1 MIIQYEENFMDTI
14 RKRRNIDLLFLCFL
28 AVLALG
34 LLWRCRYGFASND
47 EAFYLTIP
55 YRLLQGDTLLTEE
68 WHLSQLSGLL
78 LTPAVWIFTTLT
90 GGTEG
95 MLLFMRYL
103 CVITQTAAALFLY
116 NRLKAFSRLG
126 AAAASLSFVL
136 FIPLSICAL
145 SYNSMGILFLTLSQ
159 VILITGKSYLPAGLC
174 FAAAVLCCPYLLLVY
189 AAYLLIVLGTLVW
202 SKLRKAAVHPALSV
216 AGALWFTAGAAIAA
230 LFFLLFVLSR
240 STVSDILPCLE
251 LMMNDPEHLTY
262 SMIFKLREYWNCILY
277 ATNQTPRLYACLA
290 AAALVCLL
298 DWKRQ
303 SHRAFHSCIIGGI
316 IFALMFSHYQ
326 GSHSLNYIMWPVN
339 LWAPFLLLLLSDR
352 KSAYPIFT
360 LLWLPGIAYSF
371 CMNLASNNIFY
382 AISSGASVATVAT
395 LVMIGMYLRE
405 LRQSEAAVWQKILP
419 IGILCLT
426 LAYQITTESCLRY
439 QNIYWGTA
447 LNTQTEQISEGVQK
461 GLYVTPEYK
470 EGYTW
475 DLEMLKTVDSFH
487 GEQVLYLTETTWY
500 YLQGQGKNAAYSAW
514 LSGVS
519 QYTLDQLEAYYAIN
533 PQKLP
538 DVVYTMDTDIAAKFC
553 ELFGYRI
560 ADETYGLILLP
571 L

>member
-1 MIIQYEENFMDTI
+1 
-14 RKRRNIDLLFLCFL
+14 
-28 AVLALG
+28 
-34 LLWRCRYGFASND
+34 
-47 EAFYLTIP
+47 
-55 YRLLQGDTLLTEE
+55 
-68 WHLSQLSGLL
+68 
-78 LTPAVWIFTTLT
+78 
-90 GGTEG
+90 
-95 MLLFMRYL
+95 
-103 CVITQTAAALFLY
+103 
-116 NRLKAFSRLG
+116 
-126 AAAASLSFVL
+126 
-136 FIPLSICAL
+136 
-145 SYNSMGILFLTLSQ
+145 
-159 VILITGKSYLPAGLC
+159 
-174 FAAAVLCCPYLLLVY
+174 
-189 AAYLLIVLGTLVW
+189 
-202 SKLRKAAVHPALSV
+202 
-216 AGALWFTAGAAIAA
+216 
-230 LFFLLFVLSR
+230 
-240 STVSDILPCLE
+240 
-251 LMMNDPEHLTY
+251 
-262 SMIFKLREYWNCILY
+262 
-277 ATNQTPRLYACLA
+277 
-290 AAALVCLL
+290 
-298 DWKRQ
+298 
-303 SHRAFHSCIIGGI
+303 
-316 IFALMFSHYQ
+316 
-326 GSHSLNYIMWPVN
+326 
-339 LWAPFLLLLLSDR
+339 
-352 KSAYPIFT
+352 
-360 LLWLPGIAYSF
+360 
-371 CMNLASNNIFY
+371 MNLASNNIFY

-405 LRQSEAAVWQKILP
+405 LRQSEAAAWQKILP

>member
-1 MIIQYEENFMDTI
+1 MDTI
-14 RKRRNIDLLFLCFL
+14 QRRRAKPERTDLLFLCFL
-28 AVLALG
+28 AALALV
-34 LLWRCRYGFASND
+34 LLWRCRFGFASND

-55 YRLLQGDTLLTEE
+55 YRLLQGDALLTEE
-68 WHLSQLSGLL
+68 WHLSQLSGFLL
-78 LTPAVWIFTTLT
+78 MPAVWIFTTLT

-95 MLLFMRYL
+95 ILLFMRYL
-103 CVITQTAAALFLY
+103 CIITQTAAALFLY
-116 NRLKAFSRLG
+116 SHLKAFSRLG
-126 AAAASLSFVL
+126 AAVAALGFVL

-159 VILITGKSYLPAGLC
+159 VILITGKSCRSYLPAGLC

-189 AAYLLIVLGTLVW
+189 GAYLLIVLGALVW
-202 SKLRKAAVHPALSV
+202 SRIRREAVHPALSV

-230 LFFLLFVLSR
+230 LLFTLFVLSR
-240 STVSDILPCLE
+240 SSVSDILPCLK

-262 SMIFKLREYWNCILY
+262 SLAFKLREYRDCILY
-277 ATNQTPRLYACLA
+277 ATEQAPRLYACLA

-298 DWKRQ
+298 DGRRQ
-303 SHRAFHSCIIGGI
+303 SHRTFHSCIAGGI
-316 IFALMFSHYQ
+316 IFALMVSHYR
-326 GSHSLNYIMWPVN
+326 GSHSLNYIMWSIN

-352 KSAYPIFT
+352 KNAGTIFT

-395 LVMIGMYLRE
+395 LVMMGMYLRE
-405 LRQSEAAVWQKILP
+405 LRQSAAAPLQKILP

-426 LAYQITTESCLRY
+426 LAYQITTEACLRY
-439 QNIYWGTA
+439 QNIYWSSG
-447 LNTQTEQISEGVQK
+447 LNAQTERISEGVQK
-461 GLYVTPEYK
+461 GLYVTPEYQ
-470 EGYTW
+470 ESYTR
-475 DLEMLKTVDSFH
+475 DLEMLEVVDSFH
-487 GEQVLYLTETTWY
+487 GEQVLYLSETTWY
-500 YLQGQGKNAAYSAW
+500 YLQGKGKNASYSAW

-533 PQKLP
+533 PQKRP
-538 DVVYTMDTDIAAKFC
+538 DVVYTVDADIAAEFC
-553 ELFGYRI
+553 KLFGYTI
-560 ADETYGLILLP
+560 ADETHGLIMTP

>member
-1 MIIQYEENFMDTI
+1 MDTI
-14 RKRRNIDLLFLCFL
+14 QRRREKPERTDLLFLCFL
-28 AVLALG
+28 AALALA
-34 LLWRCRYGFASND
+34 LLWRCRFGFASND

-55 YRLLQGDTLLTEE
+55 YRLLQGDALLTEE
-68 WHLSQLSGLL
+68 WHLSQLSGFLL
-78 LTPAVWIFTTLT
+78 MPAVWIFTTLT

-95 MLLFMRYL
+95 ILLFMRYL
-103 CVITQTAAALFLY
+103 CIITQTAAALFLY
-116 NRLKAFSRLG
+116 SRLKAFSRLG
-126 AAAASLSFVL
+126 AAVAALGFVL

-159 VILITGKSYLPAGLC
+159 VVLITGKSCRSYLPAGLC

-189 AAYLLIVLGTLVW
+189 GAYLLIVLGALVW
-202 SKLRKAAVHPALSV
+202 SRIRREAVHPALSV

-230 LFFLLFVLSR
+230 LLFTLFVLSR
-240 STVSDILPCLE
+240 SSVSDILPCLK

-262 SMIFKLREYWNCILY
+262 SLAFKLREYRDCILY
-277 ATNQTPRLYACLA
+277 ATEQAPRLYACLA

-298 DWKRQ
+298 DGRRQ
-303 SHRAFHSCIIGGI
+303 SHRTFHSCIAGGI
-316 IFALMFSHYQ
+316 IFALMVSHYR
-326 GSHSLNYIMWPVN
+326 GSHSLNYIMWSIN

-352 KSAYPIFT
+352 KNAGTIFT

-395 LVMIGMYLRE
+395 LVMMGMYLRE
-405 LRQSEAAVWQKILP
+405 LRQSAAAPLQKILP

-426 LAYQITTESCLRY
+426 LAYQITTEACLRY
-439 QNIYWGTA
+439 QNIYWSSG
-447 LNTQTEQISEGVQK
+447 LNAQTERISEGVQK
-461 GLYVTPEYK
+461 GLYVTPEYQ
-470 EGYTW
+470 ESYTR
-475 DLEMLKTVDSFH
+475 DLEMLEVVDSFH
-487 GEQVLYLTETTWY
+487 GEQVLYLSETTWY
-500 YLQGQGKNAAYSAW
+500 YLQGKGKNAAYSAW

-533 PQKLP
+533 PQERP
-538 DVVYTMDTDIAAKFC
+538 DVVYTVDADIAAEFC
-553 ELFGYRI
+553 KLFGYTI
-560 ADETYGLILLP
+560 ADETQGLIMTP

>member
-1 MIIQYEENFMDTI
+1 MDTI
-14 RKRRNIDLLFLCFL
+14 QRRREKPERTDLLFLCFL
-28 AVLALG
+28 AVLALV
-34 LLWRCRYGFASND
+34 LLWRCRFGFASND

-55 YRLLQGDTLLTEE
+55 YRLLQGDALLTEE
-68 WHLSQLSGLL
+68 WHLSQLSGFLL
-78 LTPAVWIFTTLT
+78 MPAVWIFTTLT

-95 MLLFMRYL
+95 ILLFMRYL
-103 CVITQTAAALFLY
+103 CIITQTAAALFLY
-116 NRLKAFSRLG
+116 SRLKAFSRLG
-126 AAAASLSFVL
+126 AAVAALGFVL

-159 VILITGKSYLPAGLC
+159 VILITGKSCRIYLPAGLC

-189 AAYLLIVLGTLVW
+189 GAYLLIVLGALVW
-202 SKLRKAAVHPALSV
+202 SRIRREAVHPALSV

-230 LFFLLFVLSR
+230 LLFTLFVLSR
-240 STVSDILPCLE
+240 SSVSDILPCLK

-262 SMIFKLREYWNCILY
+262 SLAFKLREYRDCILY
-277 ATNQTPRLYACLA
+277 ATEQAPRLYACLA

-298 DWKRQ
+298 DGRRQ
-303 SHRAFHSCIIGGI
+303 SHRTFHSCIAGGI
-316 IFALMFSHYQ
+316 ILALMVSHYQ
-326 GSHSLNYIMWPVN
+326 SRHSLNYIMWSIN

-352 KSAYPIFT
+352 KNAGTIFT

-395 LVMIGMYLRE
+395 LVMMGMYLRE
-405 LRQSEAAVWQKILP
+405 LRQSAAAPLQKILP

-426 LAYQITTESCLRY
+426 LAYQITTEACLRY
-439 QNIYWGTA
+439 QNIYWSSG
-447 LNTQTEQISEGVQK
+447 LNAQTERISEGVQK
-461 GLYVTPEYK
+461 GLYVTPEYQ
-470 EGYTW
+470 ESYTR
-475 DLEMLKTVDSFH
+475 DLEMLEVVDSFH
-487 GEQVLYLTETTWY
+487 GEQVLYLSETTWY
-500 YLQGQGKNAAYSAW
+500 YLQGKGKNASYSAW

-533 PQKLP
+533 PQKRP
-538 DVVYTMDTDIAAKFC
+538 DVVYTVDADIAAEFC
-553 ELFGYRI
+553 KLFGYTI
-560 ADETYGLILLP
+560 ADETHGLIMTP

>member
-1 MIIQYEENFMDTI
+1 MDTI
-14 RKRRNIDLLFLCFL
+14 QRRQKKPERADLLFLCFL
-28 AVLALG
+28 AVLGLG
-34 LLWRCRYGFASND
+34 LIWRCRYGYASND

-55 YRLLQGDTLLTEE
+55 YRLLQGDALLTEE

-78 LTPAVWIFTTLT
+78 LMPAVWIYTALT

-95 MLLFMRYL
+95 ILLFMRCV
-103 CVITQTAAALFLY
+103 CVITQTAAAVFLY
-116 NRLKAFSRLG
+116 SRFKADSRLG
-126 AAAASLSFVL
+126 AAAAALGFVL

-159 VILITGKSYLPAGLC
+159 VILITGKSCRQYLPAGLC

-189 AAYLLIVLGTLVW
+189 GAYLLIVLGAWIW
-202 SKLRKAAVHPALSV
+202 SRIRKSAVHPALSV
-216 AGALWFTAGAAIAA
+216 TGALWFTAGAGIAA
-230 LFFLLFVLSR
+230 LCFLLFVLSR
-240 STVSDILPCLE
+240 SAVSHILPCLK

-262 SMIFKLREYWNCILY
+262 SLVFKLREYRDCILY
-277 ATNQTPRLYACLA
+277 ATAQTPRLYACLA
-290 AAALVCLL
+290 AAALICLL
-298 DWKRQ
+298 DRKRQ
-303 SHRAFHSCIIGGI
+303 RHRAFHSCIIGAI
-316 IFALMFSHYQ
+316 IFALMVSHYR
-326 GSHSLNYIMWPVN
+326 GSHSLNYIMWAVN

-352 KSAYPIFT
+352 SRASTIFT

-395 LVMIGMYLRE
+395 LVMMGMYLRE
-405 LRQSEAAVWQKILP
+405 LRQSSAAPWKTVLP

-426 LAYQITTESCLRY
+426 LAYQIGSEGCLRY
-439 QNIYWGTA
+439 QNVYWSSG
-447 LNTQTEQISEGVQK
+447 LNTQTERISEGVQK
-461 GLYVTPEYK
+461 GLYVTPGSK
-470 EGYTW
+470 EGYSW
-475 DLEMLKTVDSFH
+475 DLEMLKAVDGFE
-487 GEQVLYLTETTWY
+487 GEQVLYLSETTWY
-500 YLQGQGKNAAYSAW
+500 YLQGKGQNAAYSAW

-533 PQKLP
+533 PQKQP
-538 DVVYTMDTDIAAKFC
+538 DVVYTTDAGIAADFC

-571 L
+571 Q

>member
-1 MIIQYEENFMDTI
+1 MDTI
-14 RKRRNIDLLFLCFL
+14 QRRREKPERTDLLFLCFL
-28 AVLALG
+28 AALALA
-34 LLWRCRYGFASND
+34 LLWRCRFGFASND

-55 YRLLQGDTLLTEE
+55 YRLLQGDALLTEE
-68 WHLSQLSGLL
+68 WHLSQLSGFLL
-78 LTPAVWIFTTLT
+78 MPAVWIFTTLT

-95 MLLFMRYL
+95 ILLFMRYL
-103 CVITQTAAALFLY
+103 CIITQTAAALFLY
-116 NRLKAFSRLG
+116 SRLKAFSRLG
-126 AAAASLSFVL
+126 AAVAALGFVL

-159 VILITGKSYLPAGLC
+159 VVLITGKSCRSYLPAGLC

-189 AAYLLIVLGTLVW
+189 GAYLLIVLGALVW
-202 SKLRKAAVHPALSV
+202 SRIRREAVHPALSV

-230 LFFLLFVLSR
+230 LLFTLFVLSR
-240 STVSDILPCLE
+240 SSVSDILPCLK

-262 SMIFKLREYWNCILY
+262 SLAFKLREYRDCILY
-277 ATNQTPRLYACLA
+277 ATEQAPRLYACLA

-298 DWKRQ
+298 DGRRQ
-303 SHRAFHSCIIGGI
+303 SHRTFHSCIAGGI
-316 IFALMFSHYQ
+316 IFALMVSHYR
-326 GSHSLNYIMWPVN
+326 GSHSLNYIMWSIN

-352 KSAYPIFT
+352 KNAGTIFT

-395 LVMIGMYLRE
+395 LVMMGMYLRE
-405 LRQSEAAVWQKILP
+405 LRQSAAAPLQKILP

-426 LAYQITTESCLRY
+426 LAYQITTEACLRY
-439 QNIYWGTA
+439 QNIYWSSG
-447 LNTQTEQISEGVQK
+447 LNAQTERISEGVQK
-461 GLYVTPEYK
+461 GLYVTPEYQ
-470 EGYTW
+470 ESYTR
-475 DLEMLKTVDSFH
+475 DLEMLEVVDSFH
-487 GEQVLYLTETTWY
+487 GEQVLYLSETTWY
-500 YLQGQGKNAAYSAW
+500 YLQGKGKNAAYSAW

-533 PQKLP
+533 PQERP
-538 DVVYTMDTDIAAKFC
+538 DVVYTVDADIAAEFC
-553 ELFGYRI
+553 KLFGYTI
-560 ADETYGLILLP
+560 ADETHGLIMTP

>member
-1 MIIQYEENFMDTI
+1 MDTI
-14 RKRRNIDLLFLCFL
+14 RMRPKKLERTDLLFLGFL
-28 AVLALG
+28 AMLGLG

-55 YRLLQGDTLLTEE
+55 YRLLQGDALLTEE

-78 LTPAVWIFTTLT
+78 LTPAVWVFTTLT

-95 MLLFMRYL
+95 ILLFMRYL
-103 CVITQTAAALFLY
+103 CVITQTAAAIFLY

-126 AAAASLSFVL
+126 AAAAALGFVL

-159 VILITGKSYLPAGLC
+159 VILITGKSCRSYLPAGLC

-189 AAYLLIVLGTLVW
+189 GAYLLIVLGTLVW
-202 SKLRKAAVHPALSV
+202 SRIRREAVHPALSV

-230 LFFLLFVLSR
+230 LLFTLFVLSR
-240 STVSDILPCLE
+240 SSVSDILPCLK

-262 SMIFKLREYWNCILY
+262 SLAFKLREYRDCILY
-277 ATNQTPRLYACLA
+277 ATEQAPRLYACLA

-298 DWKRQ
+298 DGRRQ
-303 SHRAFHSCIIGGI
+303 SHRTFHSCIAGGI
-316 IFALMFSHYQ
+316 IFALMVSHYR
-326 GSHSLNYIMWPVN
+326 GSHSLNYIMWSIN
-339 LWAPFLLLLLSDR
+339 LWAPFFLLLLSDR
-352 KSAYPIFT
+352 KNAGTIFT

-395 LVMIGMYLRE
+395 LVMMGMYLRE
-405 LRQSEAAVWQKILP
+405 LRQSAAAPLQKILP

-426 LAYQITTESCLRY
+426 LAYQITTEACLRY
-439 QNIYWGTA
+439 QNIYWSSG
-447 LNTQTEQISEGVQK
+447 LNAQTERISEGVQK
-461 GLYVTPEYK
+461 GLYVTPEYQ
-470 EGYTW
+470 ESYTR
-475 DLEMLKTVDSFH
+475 DLEMLEVVDSFH
-487 GEQVLYLTETTWY
+487 GEQVLYLSETTWY
-500 YLQGQGKNAAYSAW
+500 YLQGKGKNASYSAW

-533 PQKLP
+533 PQKRP
-538 DVVYTMDTDIAAKFC
+538 DVVYTVDADIAAEFC
-553 ELFGYRI
+553 KLFGYTI
-560 ADETYGLILLP
+560 ADETQGLIMTP

>member
-1 MIIQYEENFMDTI
+1 MDTI
-14 RKRRNIDLLFLCFL
+14 QRRREKPERTDLLFLCFL
-28 AVLALG
+28 AVLALV
-34 LLWRCRYGFASND
+34 LLWRCRFGFASND

-55 YRLLQGDTLLTEE
+55 YRLLQGDALLTEE
-68 WHLSQLSGLL
+68 WHLSQLSGFLL
-78 LTPAVWIFTTLT
+78 MPAVWIFITLT

-95 MLLFMRYL
+95 ILLFMRYL
-103 CVITQTAAALFLY
+103 CIITQTAAAVFLY

-126 AAAASLSFVL
+126 AAVAALGFVL

-159 VILITGKSYLPAGLC
+159 VILITGKSCRSYLPAGLC

-189 AAYLLIVLGTLVW
+189 GAYLLIVLGALVW
-202 SKLRKAAVHPALSV
+202 SRIRREAVHPALSV

-230 LFFLLFVLSR
+230 LLFTLFVLSR
-240 STVSDILPCLE
+240 SSVSDILPCLK

-262 SMIFKLREYWNCILY
+262 SLAFKLREYRDCILY
-277 ATNQTPRLYACLA
+277 ATGQSPRLYACLTA
-290 AAALVCLL
+290 TALFCLL
-298 DWKRQ
+298 DGRRQ
-303 SHRAFHSCIIGGI
+303 SHRTFHSCIAGGI
-316 IFALMFSHYQ
+316 IFALMVSHYR
-326 GSHSLNYIMWPVN
+326 GSHSLNYIMWSIN

-352 KSAYPIFT
+352 KNAGTIFT

-395 LVMIGMYLRE
+395 LVMMGMYLRE
-405 LRQSEAAVWQKILP
+405 LRQSAAAPLQKILP

-426 LAYQITTESCLRY
+426 LAYQITTEACLRY
-439 QNIYWGTA
+439 QNIYWSSG
-447 LNTQTEQISEGVQK
+447 LNAQTERISEGVQK
-461 GLYVTPEYK
+461 GLYVTPEYQ
-470 EGYTW
+470 ESYTR
-475 DLEMLKTVDSFH
+475 DLEMLEVVDSFH
-487 GEQVLYLTETTWY
+487 GEQVLYLSETTWY
-500 YLQGQGKNAAYSAW
+500 YLQGKGKNASYSAW

-533 PQKLP
+533 PQKRP
-538 DVVYTMDTDIAAKFC
+538 DVVYTVDADIAAEFC
-553 ELFGYRI
+553 KLFGYTI
-560 ADETYGLILLP
+560 ADETQGLIMTP